1 MKPGDDPGFHDAA
14 KEATMPMN
22 WEVQTRDHSEDDE
35 RDDAFTPDEEDELD
49 CHPGVSEA
57 CLGDWLRPSPR

>member
-1 MKPGDDPGFHDAA
+1 
-14 KEATMPMN
+14 MPTN